1 MKNNATLLRHV
12 MYSCLALLA
21 AAALVSCEETELT
34 NTEYDDWCNRN
45 NTYFAERMAEAR
57 TAVAQAKAAYGDDW
71 EAHCDWRMYRS
82 AAKATDPAAP
92 AAITDSICCKVI
104 ERGTGTGYPYST
116 DSVRVN
122 YVGRLMPSASY
133 VNGFVFDHSGLYSSD
148 EYVFNPNLSTPARI
162 LVSSTVDG
170 FATAVQHMRIGDR
183 WKVYIPW
190 QLGYGATAKNSIPA
204 YSTLV
209 FDLQLKGF
217 ARAGNAT
224 K

>member
-1 MKNNATLLRHV
+1 MKLTATLLRPI
-12 MYSCLALLA
+12 MYACLALLA
-21 AAALVSCEETELT
+21 AAALASCEETEQT
-34 NTEYDDWCNRN
+34 NTEYADWCNRN
-45 NTYFAERMAEAR
+45 NAYFAERMAEAR
-57 TAVAQAKAAYGDDW
+57 AAVAQAKAAYGDDW
-71 EAHCDWRMYRS
+71 EAHCDWRAFRS

-92 AAITDSICCKVI
+92 AAVTDSICCKVI
-104 ERGTGTGYPYST
+104 DRGTGTGFPFST
-116 DSVRVN
+116 DSARVN

-133 VNGFVFDHSGLYSSD
+133 VNGYVFDHSGLYATD
-148 EYVFNPNLSTPARI
+148 DYVFHPDLSTPARL

-183 WKVYIPW
+183 WKVFIPW
-190 QLGYGATAKNSIPA
+190 QLGYGEVAKDVIPA

-217 ARAGNAT
+217 ARAGYPT

>member
-1 MKNNATLLRHV
+1 MKTTATLLRHI

-21 AAALVSCEETELT
+21 AAALASCEETEQT
-34 NTEYDDWCNRN
+34 DTEHYDWCNRN
-45 NTYFAERMAEAR
+45 NAYFAERMAEAR
-57 TAVAQAKAAYGDDW
+57 AAVAQAKAAYGDDW
-71 EAHCDWRMYRS
+71 EAHCDWRAFRS

-92 AAITDSICCKVI
+92 AAVTDSICCKVI
-104 ERGTGTGYPYST
+104 DRGTGTGFPFST
-116 DSVRVN
+116 DSARVN

-133 VNGFVFDHSGLYSSD
+133 VNGYVFDHSGLYATD
-148 EYVFNPNLSTPARI
+148 DYVFHPDLSTPARL

-183 WKVYIPW
+183 WKVFIPW
-190 QLGYGATAKNSIPA
+190 QLGYGEVAKDVIPA

-217 ARAGNAT
+217 ARAGYPT

>member
-1 MKNNATLLRHV
+1 MKTTATLLRHI

-21 AAALVSCEETELT
+21 AAALASCEETEQT
-34 NTEYDDWCNRN
+34 DTEHYDWCNRN
-45 NTYFAERMAEAR
+45 NVYFAERMAEAR
-57 TAVAQAKAAYGDDW
+57 AAVAQAKAAYGNDW
-71 EAHCDWRMYRS
+71 EAHCAWRTFRS
-82 AAKATDPAAP
+82 ATKPTDPAA
-92 AAITDSICCKVI
+92 AAMTTDSICCKVI
-104 ERGTGTGYPYST
+104 DGGTGKDYPYST

>member
-1 MKNNATLLRHV
+1 MTLTATLLRPIIHAR
-12 MYSCLALLA
+12 LALLA
-21 AAALVSCEETELT
+21 PAALASCEETEQT
-34 NTEYDDWCNRN
+34 NTEDDDWCNRHN
-45 NTYFAERMAEAR
+45 AYFAARMAEAR
-57 TAVAQAKAAYGDDW
+57 AAVAQAKAAYGDDW
-71 EAHCDWRMYRS
+71 EAHCEWRAFRS

-92 AAITDSICCKVI
+92 AAVTDSICCKVI
-104 ERGTGTGYPYST
+104 DRGTGTGFPFST
-116 DSVRVN
+116 DSARVN

-133 VNGFVFDHSGLYSSD
+133 VNGYVFDHSGLYATD
-148 EYVFNPNLSTPARI
+148 DYVFNPDLSTPARL

-183 WKVYIPW
+183 WKVFIPW
-190 QLGYGATAKNSIPA
+190 QLGYGATEKNSIPA

-217 ARAGNAT
+217 ARAGYAT

>member
-1 MKNNATLLRHV
+1 MSA
-12 MYSCLALLA
+12 CLALPA
-21 AAALVSCEETELT
+21 AARASCAETEQT

-45 NTYFAERMAEAR
+45 NAYFTERMAEAR
-57 TAVAQAKAAYGDDW
+57 ADVAQAKAAYGDDW
-71 EAHCDWRMYRS
+71 EAHCDWRTFRS

-92 AAITDSICCKVI
+92 AAVTDSICCKVI
-104 ERGTGTGYPYST
+104 DRGTGTGFPFST
-116 DSVRVN
+116 DSARVN

-133 VNGFVFDHSGLYSSD
+133 VNGYVFDHSGLYATD
-148 EYVFNPNLSTPARI
+148 DYVFNPDLSTPARL

-183 WKVYIPW
+183 WKVFIPW
-190 QLGYGATAKNSIPA
+190 QLGYGATEKNSIPA

-217 ARAGNAT
+217 ARAGYAT